1 MGTSFIPIEFSR
13 LAGPA
18 PSAAFSPS
26 WQKQRRQGDRMKST
40 AEIEVSGVLREIVL
54 SGLNIGYQL
63 PMG

>member
-1 MGTSFIPIEFSR
+1 FSR

-26 WQKQRRQGDRMKST
+26 WQKQRRQGDKTKST
-40 AEIEVSGVLREIVL
+40 AKIEASGVRRKIAL